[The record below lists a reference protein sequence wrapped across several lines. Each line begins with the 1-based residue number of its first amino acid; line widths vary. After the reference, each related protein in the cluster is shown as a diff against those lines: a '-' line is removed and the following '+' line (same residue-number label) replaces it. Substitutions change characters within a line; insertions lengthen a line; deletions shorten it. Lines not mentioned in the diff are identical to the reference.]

1 MTTIKTAATAA
12 TSKQSC
18 APSRELNADE
28 LVLVT
33 GGTPSAKPTA
43 TPKEFLTFTFKLVA
57 V

>member
-1 MTTIKTAATAA
+1 MTTIKIAATAA
-12 TSKQSC
+12 TSKQVC

-28 LVLVT
+28 LALVT

-43 TPKEFLTFTFKLVA
+43 TPKEFLTFTFKLVT